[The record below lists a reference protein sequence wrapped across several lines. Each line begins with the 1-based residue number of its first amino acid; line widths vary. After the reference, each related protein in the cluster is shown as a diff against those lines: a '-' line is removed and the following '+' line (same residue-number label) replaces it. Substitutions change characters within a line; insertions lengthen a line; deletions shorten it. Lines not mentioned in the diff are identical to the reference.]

1 MYYDQVSDS
10 GRGTST
16 LTQNSDC
23 IAQPVSFLTNN
34 QSTLTPAITSMNAGG
49 STIIPVCSLWGY
61 RHAADMRHHRVV
73 TPDLKQSIIARI
85 TYFRNR
91 PAT

>member
-23 IAQPVSFLTNN
+23 IAQPITLLTNIR
-34 QSTLTPAITSMNAGG
+34 STLTPAITSMNAGCF
-49 STIIPVCSLWGY
+49 TIIPEGSLWGC
-61 RHAADMRHHRVV
+61 RHAADMRHHRVM
-73 TPDLKQSIIARI
+73 TPDLKQSIIAQI

>member
-1 MYYDQVSDS
+1 MGNSRQPDYCRDYLSNVPGTGVGMYYDQVSDS

-23 IAQPVSFLTNN
+23 IGQPVTLLTNN

-49 STIIPVCSLWGY
+49 STIIPEGSLWGC
-61 RHAADMRHHRVV
+61 RDAADM
-73 TPDLKQSIIARI
+73 
-85 TYFRNR
+85 
-91 PAT
+91 